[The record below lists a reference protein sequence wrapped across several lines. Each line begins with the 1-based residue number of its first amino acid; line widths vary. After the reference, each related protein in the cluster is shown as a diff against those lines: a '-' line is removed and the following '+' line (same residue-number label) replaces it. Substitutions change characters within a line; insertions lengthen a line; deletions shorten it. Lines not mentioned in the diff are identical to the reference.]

1 MRAHVRK
8 TKPAMQVF
16 SHRRLQI
23 VSNRDN
29 PYWMSIEICC
39 KGKHYFSNLQAFH
52 KEFFK
57 FNTILTFALPY
68 VK

>member
-1 MRAHVRK
+1 MRAHVCK

-29 PYWMSIEICC
+29 PYWMSIELCC
-39 KGKHYFSNLQAFH
+39 KGKHYFSNLQAFL
-52 KEFFK
+52 KKIFK
-57 FNTILTFALPY
+57 FNTTLTFALPY

>member
-29 PYWMSIEICC
+29 PYWMYIEICC

-57 FNTILTFALPY
+57 FNTTLTFLLQY

>member
-1 MRAHVRK
+1 MRAHVCK
-8 TKPAMQVF
+8 TKPEVF

-57 FNTILTFALPY
+57 FNTTLTFVLPY